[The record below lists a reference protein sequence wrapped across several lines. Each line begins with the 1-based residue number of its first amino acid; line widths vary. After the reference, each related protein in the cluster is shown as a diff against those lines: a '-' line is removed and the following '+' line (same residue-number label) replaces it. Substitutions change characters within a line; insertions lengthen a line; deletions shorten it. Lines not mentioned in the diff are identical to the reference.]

1 MRFEYWEP
9 IYLEISEEFGFSRE
23 RDEEAARLL
32 SLLLRSDQT
41 ISDQEEQSGLDAI
54 GSIVRGRDVLVC
66 GNAPCL
72 ARELDDVSPGY
83 VMIAAD
89 GATTVLLE
97 MGIVPEVIVTDL
109 DGTVPDIIAANRRG
123 SLVVVHAHGD
133 NMAAL
138 REYVPQMS
146 RVIGTTQSRPF
157 DEIYNF
163 GGFTDGDRC
172 VFLARCFGASKI
184 ELAGFDYDDQN
195 VAPMKKMKLR
205 WAKRLVK
212 MALDLPAPLR
222 PGGRG
227 TRLSPPAPARR
238 HLPDRG
244 LHR

>member
-9 IYLEISEEFGFSRE
+9 IYLEILEEFGFSRG

-32 SLLLRSDQT
+32 SVLLRSGSDQT
-41 ISDQEEQSGLDAI
+41 ISDQGAQNDLGA
-54 GSIVRGRDVLVC
+54 IVRGSDVLVC

-72 ARELDDVSPGY
+72 ARELRDVSPGD

-89 GATTVLLE
+89 GATTYLLE

-138 REYVPQMS
+138 KEYVPQMS
-146 RVIGTTQSRPF
+146 GVIGTAQSRPF

-172 VFLARCFGASKI
+172 VFLARCFGASNI
-184 ELAGFDYDDQN
+184 RLVGFDYDDQN
-195 VAPMKKMKLR
+195 VSLMKKMKLR

-222 PGGRG
+222 PQGF
-227 TRLSPPAPARR
+227 RLSLPAPARR

>member
-1 MRFEYWEP
+1 MRFESWEP
-9 IYLEISEEFGFSRE
+9 IYLEILEEFGFSRG

-32 SLLLRSDQT
+32 SQLLRSRPG
-41 ISDQEEQSGLDAI
+41 QEEYSDIEKI
-54 GSIVRGRDVLVC
+54 GSIIRGRDVLVC

-72 ARELDDVSPGY
+72 ARELDNVSPGD

-97 MGIVPEVIVTDL
+97 KGIVPEVIVTDL

-138 REYVPQMS
+138 KEYVPQMS

-184 ELAGFDYDDQN
+184 RLAGFDYDDQN
-195 VAPMKKMKLR
+195 VSPMKKMKLR
-205 WAKRLVK
+205 WAKRLVR

-222 PGGRG
+222 PDDRG
-227 TRLSPPAPARR
+227 NRLSPPAPARR

>member
-9 IYLEISEEFGFSRE
+9 IYLEILEEFGFSRE
-23 RDEEAARLL
+23 HDEDAARLL
-32 SLLLRSDQT
+32 SLLLRSGSDQT
-41 ISDQEEQSGLDAI
+41 ISDQEEQSDLDAI
-54 GSIVRGRDVLVC
+54 IRGHDVLVC

-72 ARELDDVSPGY
+72 ARELDNISPGDL
-83 VMIAAD
+83 MIAAD

-97 MGIVPEVIVTDL
+97 KGIVPEVIVTDL
-109 DGTVPDIIAANRRG
+109 DGAVPDIIAANRRG

-138 REYVPQMS
+138 KEYVPQMS

-184 ELAGFDYDDQN
+184 KLAGFDYDDQN
-195 VAPMKKMKLR
+195 VSPMKKMKLR

-222 PGGRG
+222 PDDRG

>member
-9 IYLEISEEFGFSRE
+9 IYLEILEEFGFSRG

-32 SLLLRSDQT
+32 SVLLRSGSDQT
-41 ISDQEEQSGLDAI
+41 IFDQGVQNDLDA
-54 GSIVRGRDVLVC
+54 IVRGRDVLVC

-72 ARELDDVSPGY
+72 ARELDNVSQGDV
-83 VMIAAD
+83 VIAAD

-138 REYVPQMS
+138 KEYVPQMS
-146 RVIGTTQSRPF
+146 RVIGTTQSGPF
-157 DEIYNF
+157 DDIYNF

-184 ELAGFDYDDQN
+184 ELLGFDYDDQN
-195 VAPMKKMKLR
+195 VSPMKKMKLR

-212 MALDLPAPLR
+212 MALDFPFRTPLQNR
-222 PGGRG
+222 Q
-227 TRLSPPAPARR
+227 
-238 HLPDRG
+238 
-244 LHR
+244 

>member
-1 MRFEYWEP
+1 MRFESWEP
-9 IYLEISEEFGFSRE
+9 IYLEILEEFGFSRE

-32 SLLLRSDQT
+32 SVLLRSRPDQR
-41 ISDQEEQSGLDAI
+41 EQSNLDA
-54 GSIVRGRDVLVC
+54 IVRGRDVLVC
-66 GNAPCL
+66 GNAPTL
-72 ARELDDVSPGY
+72 AWELRDVSPGD

-97 MGIVPEVIVTDL
+97 MDIIPEVIVTDL
-109 DGTVPDIIAANRRG
+109 DGTVPDIITANRRG

-133 NMAAL
+133 NMTAL

-146 RVIGTTQSRPF
+146 KVIGTTQSRPF

-184 ELAGFDYDDQN
+184 KLAGFDYDDQN
-195 VAPMKKMKLR
+195 VSPMKKMKLR
-205 WAKRLVK
+205 WAKRLVR

-222 PGGRG
+222 PGG
-227 TRLSPPAPARR
+227 
-238 HLPDRG
+238 
-244 LHR
+244 